1 MNSPVEMKLQKIEN
15 APALY
20 HIKEQHNP
28 RSKQE
33 EQQKQDQQQNKPQQP
48 GNPMPQMSPQ
58 PNSNPS
64 TQNPTPGM
72 PGEKTVDAPAK
83 A

>member
-1 MNSPVEMKLQKIEN
+1 MMGWPKDKLRE
-15 APALY
+15 
-20 HIKEQHNP
+20 
-28 RSKQE
+28 RKQE